1 MPPLHRLFTLL
12 ACLAAPAGVAQVK
25 PTINDTIRLTAYAD
39 NWFAIFI
46 NGKLV
51 AADAIDFLPHNQIAV
66 RILPEY
72 PLTIAVLAKDNA
84 EPATGLEYGNRIG
97 DAGFILRLGAG
108 TVTSSRWKAKAFHR
122 GPLNRDTVNPRVE
135 RIPLPAGWH
144 EPGFDDSAWAN
155 AREYLAEQVRPDGD
169 YVAEDFTGAR
179 FIPAGSGQPGY
190 GARAQPRPGGLHLAR
205 GRGWRRDRGGARGDL
220 PVALSGSAHAEN
232 PALHAGRGFLGRSE
246 LGLQPLLQFPGRVCR
261 GEGCGGRAGVV
272 LIRRAVLLRPSRAP
286 PGGVNLGEDVPPGG
300 RLPAIKGPAV
310 QGRAERGAQALDPRQ
325 AGVRGVRDAAGNIK
339 VEDGLRPGEAL
350 AGPTPAR
357 ITAPGAALPERTD
370 GRLRRVRGP
379 VAHEVL

>member
-1 MPPLHRLFTLL
+1 MSSFTRRLPLLLVLL
-12 ACLAAPAGVAQVK
+12 ALPVLGQVK

-39 NWFAIFI
+39 NWFAVFI

-97 DAGFILRLGAG
+97 DAGFILRLGDG
-108 TVTSSRWKAKAFHR
+108 TVTNSRWKAKAFHR

-155 AREYLAEQVRPDGD
+155 AREYPAEQVRPDGD

-179 FIPAGSGQPGY
+179 FIWSE
-190 GARAQPRPGGLHLAR
+190 
-205 GRGWRRDRGGARGDL
+205 DL
-220 PVALSGSAHAEN
+220 
-232 PALHAGRGFLGRSE
+232 E
-246 LGLQPLLQFPGRVCR
+246 LDNTVILRT
-261 GEGCGGRAGVV
+261 VV
-272 LIRRAVLLRPSRAP
+272 PAP
-286 PGGVNLGEDVPPGG
+286 PGWIRRWNTNPDLDVAALPREVLGDPVAPALAG
-300 RLPAIKGPAV
+300 RLANLSTRAQVGTGEAVLIPGFVLAGDAPRRVLVRAIGPGLAAFGVAGALSDPTLEVLRGTTVVAANDNWQAQPAGATAATAAV
-310 QGRAERGAQALDPRQ
+310 EAGAFPLA
-325 AGVRGVRDAAGNIK
+325 AGSRDAAL
-339 VEDGLRPGEAL
+339 VLSL
-350 AGPTPAR
+350 
-357 ITAPGAALPERTD
+357 APGAYTLRVAGAGGATGVALAEIYLLP
-370 GRLRRVRGP
+370 
-379 VAHEVL
+379 